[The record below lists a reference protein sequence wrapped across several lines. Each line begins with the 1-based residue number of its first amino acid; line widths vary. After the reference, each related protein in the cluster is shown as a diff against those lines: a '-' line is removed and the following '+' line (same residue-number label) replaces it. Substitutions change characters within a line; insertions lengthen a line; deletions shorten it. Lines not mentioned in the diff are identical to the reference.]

1 MAFER
6 EDKADTHR
14 LQAHR
19 HPCGPGLRIGL
30 FKSAQGFFETHRFD
44 YRIIK
49 SDIGPKAH
57 SPENRENP
65 CFLCSRLR
73 RKIIFETAG
82 ELGCR
87 KIAFGHHKDD
97 LIETFFLNLFYGAS
111 ISTMLPVQELFGGR
125 IAVIRPLYMVDED
138 VISRYAGSMEWPK
151 ISLNCPTAGSSKRN
165 EIKQMLLQFYRANR
179 KTKATSFTRSRTSER
194 IISRVDKGASQ
205 CTGWIFGCKSLKRC
219 KYYSLNPHQIR
230 KGEYMILKML
240 EVGPLMVNCYI
251 VGTRI
256 RVRPR
261 SLIRGEMPPR
271 YWRPQR

>member
-1 MAFER
+1 LGYVAKEL
-6 EDKADTHR
+6 KR
-14 LQAHR
+14 LMGRALHR
-19 HPCGPGLRIGL
+19 HDMIHDGDHLLVAVSGGKDSLTLLWLLRERIRRIPIDYRLTAIHVDPGFGSDSSSRL
-30 FKSAQGFFETHRFD
+30 KDFFETHRFD

-111 ISTMLPVQELFGGR
+111 ISTMLPVQEFFGGR

-179 KTKATSFTRSRTSER
+179 KTKGNVFHALQNVRT
-194 IISRVDKGASQ
+194 DYLPG
-205 CTGWIFGCKSLKRC
+205 
-219 KYYSLNPHQIR
+219 
-230 KGEYMILKML
+230 
-240 EVGPLMVNCYI
+240 
-251 VGTRI
+251 
-256 RVRPR
+256 
-261 SLIRGEMPPR
+261 
-271 YWRPQR
+271 